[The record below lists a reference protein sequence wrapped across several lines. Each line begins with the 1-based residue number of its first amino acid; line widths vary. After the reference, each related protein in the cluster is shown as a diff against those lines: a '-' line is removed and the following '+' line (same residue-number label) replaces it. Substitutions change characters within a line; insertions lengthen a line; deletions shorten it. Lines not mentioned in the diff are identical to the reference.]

1 MTKLKNP
8 SREEWL
14 QAAVREL
21 QADVFTPA
29 ALEIPADVKV
39 SCGWPSSGGVR
50 SSKGM
55 TIGQCFSRSCS
66 KANINEIFISPTQ
79 NDSVKVLDVLAH
91 ELIHAIDDC
100 QNGHKKA
107 FRDMALAIGLE
118 GKMTATTAGEALKAL
133 LQAIVKRLGDY
144 PHEELDI
151 SNRKKQTTR
160 MVKVECE
167 KAHCDFSFRASRKQ
181 IMHIDFDEKG
191 CLIYGC
197 NGGLRIAD

>member
-100 QNGHKKA
+100 QNGHKAPFK
-107 FRDMALAIGLE
+107 RMAHAIGLE

-160 MVKVECE
+160 MMKVECSDIS
-167 KAHCDFSFRASRKQ
+167 CGFSFRASRKQ
-181 IMHIDFDEKG
+181 IAEIDFNKG
-191 CLIYGC
+191 CLSKGC
-197 NGGLRIAD
+197 NGDLRLVQ